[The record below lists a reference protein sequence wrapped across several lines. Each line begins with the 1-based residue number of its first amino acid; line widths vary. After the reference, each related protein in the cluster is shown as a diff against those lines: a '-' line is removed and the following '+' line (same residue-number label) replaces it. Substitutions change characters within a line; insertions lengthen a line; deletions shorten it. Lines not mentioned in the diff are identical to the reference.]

1 MKLATAVIALT
12 GIVGVLMSAV
22 FVYEMMAP

>member
-1 MKLATAVIALT
+1 MKLATAVLTLT

-22 FVYEMMAP
+22 FVYELMAP

>member
-12 GIVGVLMSAV
+12 SIVGVLMSAV
-22 FVYEMMAP
+22 FVYELMAP